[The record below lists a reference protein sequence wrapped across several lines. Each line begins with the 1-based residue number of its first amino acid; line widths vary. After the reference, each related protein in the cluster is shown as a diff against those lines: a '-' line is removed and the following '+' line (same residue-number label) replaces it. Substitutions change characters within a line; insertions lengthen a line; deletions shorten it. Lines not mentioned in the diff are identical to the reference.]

1 MADLGKARAEI
12 KRSTDIL
19 RSRYQYEHPIFGH
32 LAAALEALEGDPPEA
47 TPAGSPPEETEE
59 HLRAE
64 AEAAV
69 VIEEGVE
76 ETTEPKPPTRARK
89 RG

>member
-1 MADLGKARAEI
+1 MADLAKARAEI

-19 RSRYQYEHPIFGH
+19 RSRYHYEHPIFGH
-32 LAAALEALEGDPPEA
+32 LAAALEALEGDLPEA
-47 TPAGSPPEETEE
+47 TPAGAPPEETEE
-59 HLRAE
+59 QLQAE

-69 VIEEGVE
+69 VIEEE
-76 ETTEPKPPTRARK
+76 AEEPKPPTKARK